1 MDDLWI
7 ESGARRPDPAER
19 MNDHNAFA
27 GYQLPPLA
35 WLRAFEAAAR
45 HQSFTLA
52 ASELNLTQ
60 AAVSHQV
67 RSLEK
72 HLGVVLFERLPR
84 SLRLTEKGAAYLP
97 PLRNS
102 FDELAAATA
111 GLFGPVGK
119 RTLSIR
125 GPVSF
130 IALWLAPRLA
140 DFRAK
145 WPDISLRISTIVWAP
160 TQQDEMADIDIRF
173 GDGNWQGFRSSL
185 ILSHRV
191 IPLCVPSMVEGDSD
205 AERLEWVMSR
215 NLLIH
220 DTGYEDLWKKL
231 AHQSGLTFSPS
242 TGINIDTTISA
253 LELAA
258 SGIGPAIVLEGL
270 AQSYLKS
277 GRLVQFIDMALP
289 IAEAHYVVQ
298 PEGQKRPKPE
308 ATLFRDWLMQQA
320 GTGA

>member
-1 MDDLWI
+1 MTDLWI
-7 ESGARRPDPAER
+7 ESAAKRPHPADR
-19 MNDHNAFA
+19 MNDHNPFA

-52 ASELNLTQ
+52 ATELNLTQ

-72 HLGVVLFERLPR
+72 HLGVTLFERLPR

-130 IALWLAPRLA
+130 VALWLAPRLA
-140 DFRAK
+140 DFRTR

-160 TQQDEMADIDIRF
+160 TQQDEMSDIDIRF
-173 GDGNWQGFRSSL
+173 GDGNWPGFRSSL
-185 ILSHRV
+185 ILSHSV
-191 IPLCVPSMVEGDSD
+191 IPLCAPSMVQGDD
-205 AERLEWVMSR
+205 DLARLEWVMSR
-215 NLLIH
+215 NQLIH

-231 AHQSGLTFSPS
+231 AQQAGLSFTAPA
-242 TGINIDTTISA
+242 GINIDTTISA

-258 SGIGPAIVLEGL
+258 AGIGPAIVLERL
-270 AQSYLKS
+270 AESYIES
-277 GRLVQFIDMALP
+277 GRLVRFVDMALP
-289 IAEAHYVVQ
+289 IAEGHYVVQ

-308 ATLFRDWLMQQA
+308 ATLFRDWLLEQA
-320 GTGA
+320 GRD

>member
-1 MDDLWI
+1 MADLWI
-7 ESGARRPDPAER
+7 ESGARRLQPADT
-19 MNDHNAFA
+19 MNDHNPFA

-52 ASELNLTQ
+52 AVELNLTQ

-72 HLGVVLFERLPR
+72 HLGVILFERLPR

-119 RTLSIR
+119 RTLSVR

-140 DFRAK
+140 DFRAR
-145 WPDISLRISTIVWAP
+145 WPEISLRISTIVWAP
-160 TQQDEMADIDIRF
+160 TQLDETADVDIRF
-173 GDGNWQGFRSSL
+173 GDGNWSGYRSSQ

-191 IPLCVPSMVEGDSD
+191 VPLCVPSMVEGDTD
-205 AERLEWVMSR
+205 AERLQWVMGR

-231 AHQSGLTFSPS
+231 AQQAGLKFTPAA
-242 TGINIDTTISA
+242 GINIDTTISA

-258 SGIGPAIVLEGL
+258 AGIGPAIVLESL
-270 AQSYLKS
+270 AQSYVAS
-277 GRLVQFIDMALP
+277 GRLVKFVDMALD
-289 IAEAHYVVQ
+289 IVEGHYVVQ
-298 PEGQKRPKPE
+298 PEGQKRLKPE
-308 ATLFRDWLMQQA
+308 ATLFRDWLLDQA
-320 GTGA
+320 ERG

>member
-1 MDDLWI
+1 MRNMRL
-7 ESGARRPDPAER
+7 ESPASNPKPAAD
-19 MNDHNAFA
+19 MNDHNPFA

-52 ASELNLTQ
+52 ASELSLTQ

-72 HLGVVLFERLPR
+72 HLGVTLFERLPR

-173 GDGNWQGFRSSL
+173 GDGNWPGFRSSL
-185 ILSHRV
+185 ILSHKV
-191 IPLCVPSMVEGDSD
+191 IPLCIPGMAEGVDD
-205 AERLEWVMSR
+205 AARLQWVMSR

-220 DTGYEDLWKKL
+220 DTGYENLWQKL
-231 AHQSGLTFSPS
+231 ARQAGLAFTPS
-242 TGINIDTTISA
+242 AGMNIDTTISA
-253 LELAA
+253 LEMAA
-258 SGIGPAIVLEGL
+258 AGIGPAIVIESL
-270 AQSYLKS
+270 AESYIRS
-277 GRLVQFIDMALP
+277 GRLTQFVDMALQ
-289 IAEAHYVVQ
+289 IEEAHYIVQ
-298 PEGQKRPKPE
+298 PEGQKRLKPE
-308 ATLFRDWLMQQA
+308 ATLFRDWLLQKAA
-320 GTGA
+320 G

>member
-1 MDDLWI
+1 
-7 ESGARRPDPAER
+7 
-19 MNDHNAFA
+19 MNDRNASA

-52 ASELNLTQ
+52 AAELSLTQ

-72 HLGVVLFERLPR
+72 HLGVTLFERLPR

-130 IALWLAPRLA
+130 IALWLAPRLL
-140 DFRAK
+140 DFRGR

-160 TQQDEMADIDIRF
+160 TLQDEMADIDIRF
-173 GDGNWQGFRSSL
+173 GDGNWPGFKSSL
-185 ILSHRV
+185 ILSHV
-191 IPLCVPSMVEGDSD
+191 AIPVCIPGMAEGEDD
-205 AERLEWVMSR
+205 AARLQSVMTGK
-215 NLLIH
+215 LLIH
-220 DTGYEDLWKKL
+220 DTGYENLWQKL
-231 AHQSGLTFSPS
+231 ARQAGMAFTPNA
-242 TGINIDTTISA
+242 GMNIDTTISV
-253 LELAA
+253 LEMAA
-258 SGIGPAIVLEGL
+258 AGVGPAIVIENL
-270 AQSYLKS
+270 AHSYLKS
-277 GRLVQFIDMALP
+277 GRLERFVDMAIP
-289 IAEAHYVVQ
+289 IEESHYIVQ
-298 PEGQKRPKPE
+298 PEGQKRLKAE
-308 ATLFRDWLMQQA
+308 AILFRDWLFQQA
-320 GTGA
+320 AS